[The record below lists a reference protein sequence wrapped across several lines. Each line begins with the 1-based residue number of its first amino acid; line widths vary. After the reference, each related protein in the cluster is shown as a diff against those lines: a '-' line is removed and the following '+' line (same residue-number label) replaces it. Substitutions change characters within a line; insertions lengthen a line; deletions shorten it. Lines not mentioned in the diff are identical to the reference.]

1 VTQDQ
6 RIAVQL
12 GARSYDIVV
21 GSGLMGRAGLEIASV
36 LRRPDT
42 IIVTDSNVTGTPHL
56 KTLERSLEAA
66 GVAHRSILLPAGEAT
81 KSMAQL
87 DELLNRLFDLGIE
100 RATTIVALGGGV
112 VGDLAG
118 FAAAV
123 ALRGLDYVQ
132 VPTTL
137 LAQVDSAIGG
147 KTGINTRQGKNL
159 VGAFHQPQLVL
170 ADVAVLGTLPPRE
183 LRAGYAEVVK
193 YGLIDRPAFFDWLE
207 EHGREVLAG
216 DPAAQQYA
224 VVECCRAKS
233 AVVAADE
240 REGGARALLNLGHT
254 FAHALESTCGYGGT
268 LLHGEA
274 VALGLVL
281 AFGLSVRLGLCPA
294 EDADRVRAHLGAVGL
309 PTTLGA
315 IRSHCRRC
323 PAGRDGAR
331 QEGQGRSA
339 ALRPDAWHRP
349 GVRRRRGRSGAA
361 RSSVRGCGLIGVR
374 QPTCP
379 SHDRAPGPAVASAG

>member
-1 VTQDQ
+1 VTQAQ
-6 RIAVQL
+6 RIAVEL
-12 GARSYDIVV
+12 GARSYEIVV
-21 GSGLMGRAGLEIASV
+21 GSGLLGRAGLEIASG
-36 LRRPDT
+36 LRGPNA
-42 IIVTDSNVTGTPHL
+42 IVVTDSNVAGTPHL

-66 GVAHRSILLPAGEAT
+66 AIAHRSILLPPGEVT

-87 DELLNRLFDLGIE
+87 GDLLDQLFDLGID
-100 RATTIVALGGGV
+100 RATTIVAVGGGV

-147 KTGINTRQGKNL
+147 KTGINTRHGKNL
-159 VGAFHQPQLVL
+159 VGAFHQPRLVL
-170 ADVAVLGTLPPRE
+170 ADVAVLRTLPARE

-207 EHGREVLAG
+207 AHGRAVLAG

-224 VVECCRAKS
+224 VLESCRAKA

-240 REGGARALLNLGHT
+240 REGGTRALLNLGHT
-254 FAHALESTCGYGGT
+254 FAHALESTCGYGGV

-281 AFGLSVRLGLCPA
+281 AFDLSVRLGLCPA
-294 EDADRVRAHLGAVGL
+294 KDADRVRAHLGAVGL

-315 IRSHCRRC
+315 IRSDGFAADALLDAMAHDKKAK
-323 PAGRDGAR
+323 AGRPRFVLTRGI
-331 QEGQGRSA
+331 GRAFAGIEVDPAQLEALFEA
-339 ALRPDAWHRP
+339 AA
-349 GVRRRRGRSGAA
+349 
-361 RSSVRGCGLIGVR
+361 
-374 QPTCP
+374 
-379 SHDRAPGPAVASAG
+379 

>member
-159 VGAFHQPQLVL
+159 VGAFHQPRLVL

-254 FAHALESTCGYGGT
+254 FAHALESTCGYGGA

-294 EDADRVRAHLGAVGL
+294 EDADRVRAHLGAVSL

-315 IRSHCRRC
+315 IRSDGFAADALLGAMAHDKKAK
-323 PAGRDGAR
+323 AGRPRFVLTRGI
-331 QEGQGRSA
+331 GRAFAGVEVDPAQLEALFEA
-339 ALRPDAWHRP
+339 AA
-349 GVRRRRGRSGAA
+349 
-361 RSSVRGCGLIGVR
+361 
-374 QPTCP
+374 
-379 SHDRAPGPAVASAG
+379 